1 MVLSKHAKA
10 YPKCPKSSRVLF
22 TLVVGMTAAV
32 SVCVCVCVREF
43 VFHMTKKQL
52 KVFLKRSWKK
62 KLFQIVCHSRFKTFS
77 FYYNMTLHLLVQVLF
92 SNSYHQLYS

>member
-32 SVCVCVCVREF
+32 SVCVCVCKRVC
-43 VFHMTKKQL
+43 
-52 KVFLKRSWKK
+52 FL
-62 KLFQIVCHSRFKTFS
+62 
-77 FYYNMTLHLLVQVLF
+77 YD
-92 SNSYHQLYS
+92 